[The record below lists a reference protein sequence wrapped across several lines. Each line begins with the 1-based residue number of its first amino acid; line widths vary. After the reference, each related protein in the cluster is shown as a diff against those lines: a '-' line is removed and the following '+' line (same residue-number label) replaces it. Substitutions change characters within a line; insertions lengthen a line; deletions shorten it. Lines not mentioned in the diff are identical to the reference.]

1 MTSTDTLPI
10 PRPTTAPMAH
20 EHFWLT
26 ESRHSTSEGIVV
38 YVRCGACT
46 ARRIDLRPSS
56 AAPSTSLPPIAMS
69 RSIGETP
76 TVRP

>member
-10 PRPTTAPMAH
+10 LRPTTALMAH

-46 ARRIDLRPSS
+46 ARRIDLHPSS
-56 AAPSTSLPPIAMS
+56 AAPSISVPPIAMS
-69 RSIGETP
+69 RSIGESP

>member
-10 PRPTTAPMAH
+10 PRPTAVPMAH
-20 EHFWLT
+20 EHSWLT
-26 ESRHSTSEGIVV
+26 ESRHPTSEGVVV

-69 RSIGETP
+69 RSVGESP
-76 TVRP
+76 NVRP